1 MIKSVQ
7 RGLQLN
13 STHQLLLYADYASI
27 LGRRTHIMKK
37 NIEALIIA
45 SKEIDPEVNAE
56 KSKYIEMS
64 QDQNASQNH
73 NIMNDNKSFE
83 RVEQFK
89 YLGTRI
95 KIPFR

>member
-7 RGLQLN
+7 RGLKLN
-13 STHQLLLYADYASI
+13 STHQLLLYADYGSI

-37 NIEALIIA
+37 NIE
-45 SKEIDPEVNAE
+45 IDPEVNAE
-56 KSKYIEMS
+56 KSKYIDMS

-73 NIMNDNKSFE
+73 NIMIDDKSFE

-89 YLGTRI
+89 YFGTRI